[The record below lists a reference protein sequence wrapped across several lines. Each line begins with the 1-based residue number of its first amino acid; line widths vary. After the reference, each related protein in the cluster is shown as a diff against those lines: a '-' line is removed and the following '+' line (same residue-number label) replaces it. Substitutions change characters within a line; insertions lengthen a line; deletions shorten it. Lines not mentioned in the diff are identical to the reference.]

1 MGPFL
6 QKLNLIQKRNFENW
20 TNFEFTIGAGDIK
33 LVHFVTDALAYLAR
47 EFSLRSLNKNV

>member
-6 QKLNLIQKRNFENW
+6 QKLNLIPKRNFENW

-33 LVHFVTDALAYLAR
+33 LVHFVTDVQG
-47 EFSLRSLNKNV
+47 K